1 MTNLLTYDVLTYSLL
16 KEEMMKQKIQFLLLI
31 AALAITGCG
40 SDRTKDNDADSL
52 MTDSAVMDTADMN
65 AAPADTA
72 AMRIDTISQDSGSV
86 TH

>member
-1 MTNLLTYDVLTYSLL
+1 MTNLLTYGVLQYSLL

-31 AALAITGCG
+31 AVFAFAGCS
-40 SDRTKDNDADSL
+40 SDRTKDSDADSL

-65 AAPADTA
+65 GAPADTA
-72 AMRIDTISQDSGSV
+72 VMRVDTISQDSGLV